1 MPSKRSSAAARR
13 RAAALALTAAVAWAS
28 SAGASPVPP
37 SDAKATDPCSA
48 LRAAEY
54 LAPNVPA
61 ALVDVGDNAM
71 ACGRAYLAQ
80 APQFAAPLFLE
91 AGDAYEKA
99 AVFSARLAQNVGA
112 SRDSQRRDATVYWSL
127 AWRSYSLAAQLNVT
141 GAAALAEKALGHIP
155 EPKPD
160 LK

>member
-1 MPSKRSSAAARR
+1 M
-13 RAAALALTAAVAWAS
+13 LTGMIATACPAN
-28 SAGASPVPP
+28 ASPVPP
-37 SDAKATDPCSA
+37 ADAKATDPCSA

-54 LAPNVPA
+54 IAPTVPQVE
-61 ALVDVGDNAM
+61 VDVGDNAM

-80 APQFAAPLFLE
+80 APVFAAPLFLE

-99 AVFSARLAQNVGA
+99 AVFSSRLAQNVGA
-112 SRDSQRRDATVYWSL
+112 SRDSQRRDATVYWAL

-141 GAAALAEKALGHIP
+141 GAAALAEKALAHVP